1 MSKID
6 VSHKINISAS
16 GFTNGLTITESNNII
31 YINGYIRFDST
42 KNINT
47 VIGNH
52 SFDLKYKVDIPA
64 FVYGAGY
71 VGGFGMITLKTN
83 GYINLL
89 AYSSDNIQE
98 VDFNGCG
105 ILN

>member
-52 SFDLKYKVDIPA
+52 FFDLKNQLHIPS
-64 FVYGAGY
+64 FVYGTGY
-71 VGGFGMITLKTN
+71 VGGFGMLILKLSN
-83 GYINLL
+83 VDRWLRYLL
-89 AYSSDNIQE
+89 AKRQ
-98 VDFNGCG
+98 
-105 ILN
+105 